1 MSVIRGLILDEIDL
15 TPAVKDEEQPA
26 SKRLELAAISDTA
39 SLRFAGA
46 LQDPDLDENDPQS
59 S

>member
-1 MSVIRGLILDEIDL
+1 MDESDL
-15 TPAVKDEEQPA
+15 TLARQNVKDEEQPA